1 MGLYRKLFTGKSE
14 ISFEDIQFDD
24 AALEMFFESY
34 FEPLCAYCKYRF
46 NFDIDQA
53 KETVHIAFIRL
64 WENRN
69 SVSPDLS
76 LKAYMYK
83 IVTNISLDVLRHQK
97 VKEKHERFVVRNSEE
112 AAIFSDYSSTDYKI
126 LKNDIN
132 RAVEELPQQMRI
144 IFELSRYENLK
155 YAEIAERLN
164 ISVKTVET
172 QMSRA
177 LSKLRQKLVQYL
189 SILFFIWL
197 INNLKLFFE
206 CV

>member
-83 IVTNISLDVLRHQK
+83 IVTNISLDLLRHEK
-97 VKEKHERFVVRNSEE
+97 VKEKHERSRRPNPSGCEPGLRRMH
-112 AAIFSDYSSTDYKI
+112 I
-126 LKNDIN
+126 LLQGPDDQC
-132 RAVEELPQQMRI
+132 AG
-144 IFELSRYENLK
+144 
-155 YAEIAERLN
+155 
-164 ISVKTVET
+164 
-172 QMSRA
+172 
-177 LSKLRQKLVQYL
+177 LSKAAGHPLRLLHRREGLRDLRNTAIGVRR
-189 SILFFIWL
+189 ILL
-197 INNLKLFFE
+197 RLAADA
-206 CV
+206 VAG